1 MRIEGSSAPTGHC
14 NRIQLAC
21 TEFRL
26 QSGSLSKQKNV
37 NGIARVISRRNWCRW
52 IGLWVVSVLGWL
64 SLIPAALAQV
74 TVAVAVDQNQMLIGE
89 SVRVAVRI
97 TNFSGQSLR
106 LGEGDWLRFLL
117 ETPQGHLVPQR
128 GSVPVEGAFLLES
141 SKVATKRV
149 DLAPYFD
156 LGRPSRYRVTASM
169 WIQEW
174 GQEIVSPTVSFEVV
188 RGTTLWEQ
196 SYGVP
201 SGAGE
206 NQAPE
211 VRRYALQQAMH
222 MKKMT
227 LYARVTDSTGQIV
240 YRVLPLGLLLNFSEP
255 EKQIDQESNLH
266 VLWQTGARTFNYSVL
281 NPNGER
287 IIRQTHE
294 YSDSRPVLRRN
305 REGRIIVGGGIR
317 RPSADDIP
325 PPQVWRPVA
334 EKPMIPVEAPP
345 SAEFDGSSGIN
356 GR

>member
-1 MRIEGSSAPTGHC
+1 LIDRMKKDLFGQLIRPRDVRLSAVLCVMVLMGC
-14 NRIQLAC
+14 
-21 TEFRL
+21 
-26 QSGSLSKQKNV
+26 
-37 NGIARVISRRNWCRW
+37 
-52 IGLWVVSVLGWL
+52 LWPVPG
-64 SLIPAALAQV
+64 ALAQV
-74 TVAVAVDQNQMLIGE
+74 TVSVSVDQPQVLIGE

-106 LGEGDWLRFLL
+106 LGQDDNWLRFFL
-117 ETPQGHLVPQR
+117 ETPQGHLVPRR

-156 LGRPSRYRVTASM
+156 LGRPGRYRITAAV
-169 WIQEW
+169 WIDEW
-174 GQEIVSPTVSFEVV
+174 GQEIASQTTSIEVV

-196 SYGVP
+196 SFGVP
-201 SGAGE
+201 VQAGDSH
-206 NQAPE
+206 APE

-255 EKQIDQESNLH
+255 EKQIDRESNLH
-266 VLWQTGARTFNYSVL
+266 VLWQTGARSFNYSVL
-281 NPNGER
+281 NPVGER

-294 YSDSRPVLRRN
+294 YSDTRPVLRRD
-305 REGRIIVGGGIR
+305 REGRIVVGGGIR

-325 PPQVWRPVA
+325 RPQRLP
-334 EKPMIPVEAPP
+334 
-345 SAEFDGSSGIN
+345 EFDGAGQAEPPSP
-356 GR
+356 